1 MLITSTQLALAVS
14 RSFQSLKDKQLNFWK
29 LMLRDGLNL
38 YGVSFPFV
46 PHLLN
51 MSLTNSQAI
60 WLVNALNV
68 CFWFIVKPTGIED
81 PIRTLVTRYSVMS
94 SSGHPSSAHSA
105 LSVLHNSMAAVLT
118 TAMSL
123 RIILSVRGTLVSGG
137 SFSGNLTGQ
146 SSTRGT
152 RVISTNRSTHDTR
165 GAPTYTLD
173 DMRTKPE
180 SEWIEDTKSSVT
192 DRKGVIAI
200 EDPNADA
207 NNIGVKVTI
216 NREIGYD
223 GYAVA
228 R

>member
-1 MLITSTQLALAVS
+1 
-14 RSFQSLKDKQLNFWK
+14 
-29 LMLRDGLNL
+29 
-38 YGVSFPFV
+38 
-46 PHLLN
+46 
-51 MSLTNSQAI
+51 
-60 WLVNALNV
+60 
-68 CFWFIVKPTGIED
+68 
-81 PIRTLVTRYSVMS
+81 
-94 SSGHPSSAHSA
+94 
-105 LSVLHNSMAAVLT
+105 MAAVLT

-137 SFSGNLTGQ
+137 SFTGNLTGQ